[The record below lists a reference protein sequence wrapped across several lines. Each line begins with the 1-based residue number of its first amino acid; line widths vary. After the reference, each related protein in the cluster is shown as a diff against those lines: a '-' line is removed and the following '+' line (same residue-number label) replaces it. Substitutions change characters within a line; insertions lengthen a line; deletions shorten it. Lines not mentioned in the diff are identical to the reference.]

1 VTTAAHRRRAS
12 ALRAVRRRHDR
23 ESSGHAAFS
32 SVRRQPPAR
41 VAGAL
46 ADALL
51 ASDWRLE
58 AMVETVRLVVGGRV
72 RWRRRLV
79 REVLRAYPH
88 QPADRPREL
97 CEFLIGL
104 GRQGAGPAVLARHAE
119 EDGQPG
125 AEHGQIS
132 AAADLRVEWAGH
144 RAPGLGRRAFIRV
157 RIAAPTRAV
166 RMRWNAPAIG
176 NLADLAEFLDLDGDA
191 LDWFADRR
199 EINRYARDEPLR
211 HYRYAWRPHRL
222 IEAPKPRLRAMQ
234 RLLLEQILAV
244 VPVHDRAHG
253 FVPGRGAH
261 TFAAAHAGR
270 PVLISLD
277 LRAFFSSITA
287 ARIYGLFRGAGYPEP
302 VAHTLTALTTT
313 RTPAHILRS
322 APDPTLAALLRAPHL
337 PQGAPTSPALANLC
351 AFRLDRRLDGLAR
364 AFGLQYG
371 RYADDLAF
379 SGAPTRSQTPK
390 LIATVERIAIEEG
403 FRVRPDKTGIR
414 RQSDRQRLAG
424 LVVNSRPAAPRD
436 EYDRLRATLHDAA
449 TNGLAAANRDGHPDF
464 AAHLTGRVAWIAHG
478 HPARA
483 AKLHRLLELALA

>member
-32 SVRRQPPAR
+32 SARRQPPAR

-132 AAADLRVEWAGH
+132 AAADLR
-144 RAPGLGRRAFIRV
+144 
-157 RIAAPTRAV
+157 
-166 RMRWNAPAIG
+166 
-176 NLADLAEFLDLDGDA
+176 EFLDLDGDA